1 MEAKLLVSNR
11 VVFVKDPTA
20 LPNGV
25 RHHEAID
32 ALAKNNRLVL
42 LLSHGNKYQLP
53 TGWQL
58 PGNVKLIEYDLTMP
72 GIEENITKIRN
83 ILSDHGIDLYSRHLD
98 NGDPMPML
106 LAGACLTLSHGTK
119 VTFVNKPDQY
129 INAKQDPD
137 PISYEETDWDL
148 FN

>member
-1 MEAKLLVSNR
+1 MEQSAR

-53 TGWQL
+53 HGWLL
-58 PGNVKLIEYDLTMP
+58 PHNVRLIEYDLTTEA
-72 GIEENITKIRN
+72 IEENVNKIRN
-83 ILSDHGIDLYSRHLD
+83 ILSEYGVDLYSRHLD
-98 NGDPMPML
+98 NDDPMPML
-106 LAGACLTLSHGTK
+106 LAGACMTMGPGTK
-119 VTFVNKPDQY
+119 VAFVNKPDQY
-129 INAKQDPD
+129 SNAKQDPD
-137 PISYEETDWDL
+137 PICYEDTDWDL